1 MHVGEVAEQER
12 QRHDIK
18 LRVDRID
25 DASEAD
31 VDRAGAHTF
40 RDRSFVTELT
50 VGENPGSGTY
60 PPVACFHF
68 IGKAL
73 HCLVDQAGTTAGV
86 GNPQRGP
93 RLSHAA
99 VNGSHANQANC
110 QRPTLASATHVRSP
124 LHRLQ
129 HGSAWR

>member
-50 VGENPGSGTY
+50 VGKILDQELSAGGLL
-60 PPVACFHF
+60 HF

-73 HCLVDQAGTTAGV
+73 HGLGSIKLAYCWRRRAATWS
-86 GNPQRGP
+86 
-93 RLSHAA
+93 RL
-99 VNGSHANQANC
+99 
-110 QRPTLASATHVRSP
+110 ATP
-124 LHRLQ
+124 L
-129 HGSAWR
+129 